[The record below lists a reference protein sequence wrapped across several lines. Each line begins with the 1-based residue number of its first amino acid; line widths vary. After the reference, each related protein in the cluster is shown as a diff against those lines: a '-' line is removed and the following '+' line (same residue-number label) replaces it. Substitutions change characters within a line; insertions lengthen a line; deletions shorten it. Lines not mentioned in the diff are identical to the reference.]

1 MPVNDFIDVFRE
13 EHRQLRDMLLGL
25 IDAFESSDS
34 ERVRQGIEQMTAHAA
49 PHFQYEQEALY
60 PALADVHGESYVE
73 KLIEEHE
80 QALEAAWQL
89 AELAEQEELDE
100 ATAEYGLE
108 LVRQL
113 LPHVSDRDGLAVMV
127 EVLEPEAV
135 EKLHKAQKESKK
147 GRVSLAGLTG
157 RTKKSAAKGK
167 KDSRVTAKNRK
178 ATTVPKQSAK
188 ASRARTPK
196 APKRRPPKGDKRGR

>member
-178 ATTVPKQSAK
+178 APTVPKQSAK